1 MFNKLTNN
9 KLGIIFGALVVLL
22 LIIWVMDSQKGE
34 RTFREELVDIDTAS
48 VTEILL
54 YPKSYNYEEVRLF
67 KADDQWHVELNDNL
81 NVSVPDAKITAL
93 YNQLLD
99 IKPKRL
105 AARDATKFKDFQVDS
120 SATRIKVIEDGD
132 ETLDLII
139 GRFSYQQQPRSMST
153 FVRLGNDVDIY
164 EVDGFLEMSF
174 NKDANSFRNG
184 DIISSNFESWKQLS
198 FDYPADSSFNM
209 MKVEGGWIANFANT
223 DSTKTVRFLR
233 QLSNL
238 THDKYFDDISE
249 EQLSSP
255 VYKLTVETDGGEL
268 VEIKGYEQDD
278 RFYLTSSDNKESIFD
293 GSQNKIREKIF
304 IGLNS
309 ILP

>member
-54 YPKSYNYEEVRLF
+54 YPKSYNYKEVRLF
-67 KADDQWHVELNDNL
+67 KADDQWRVELNDNL
-81 NVSVPDAKITAL
+81 NVSVPEAKITAL

-174 NKDANSFRNG
+174 NKNADSFRNG
-184 DIISSNFESWKQLS
+184 DIISSNFEC
-198 FDYPADSSFNM
+198 FINM
-209 MKVEGGWIANFANT
+209 F
-223 DSTKTVRFLR
+223 
-233 QLSNL
+233 SN
-238 THDKYFDDISE
+238 S
-249 EQLSSP
+249 
-255 VYKLTVETDGGEL
+255 
-268 VEIKGYEQDD
+268 
-278 RFYLTSSDNKESIFD
+278 
-293 GSQNKIREKIF
+293 
-304 IGLNS
+304 
-309 ILP
+309 